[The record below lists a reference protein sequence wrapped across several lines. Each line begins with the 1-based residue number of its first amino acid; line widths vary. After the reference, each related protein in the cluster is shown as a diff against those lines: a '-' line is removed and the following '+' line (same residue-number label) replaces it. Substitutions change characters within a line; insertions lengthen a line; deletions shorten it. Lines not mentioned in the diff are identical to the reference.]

1 MGMMAKMRGL
11 APAFIITVGALFVL
25 FMVISDSN
33 VLEALG
39 GRTNNVGSVNGEDI
53 SYQEFVNAVDQ
64 QRENQKKQTGKEV
77 DEQDMEQLRDQVWDA
92 LVTQKLLAEQIDKF
106 GITVADEEIKEII
119 LGENPPEFL
128 KQNFIDST
136 GNFNRQV
143 YEQALFDTRNKEAL
157 LQAEEFVRQNRLNEI
172 TEFNPCVY
180 KH

>member
-64 QRENQKKQTGKEV
+64 QRENQKKQTGKDV
-77 DEQDMEQLRDQVWDA
+77 DEQNMEQLRDQVWDA
-92 LVTQKLLAEQIDKF
+92 LVTQKLLADQIDKF
-106 GITVADEEIKEII
+106 GITVSDEEIKETI

-128 KQNFIDST
+128 KQNFIDSL

-143 YEQALFDTRNKEAL
+143 YEQALFNPQNKEAL
-157 LQAEEFVRQNRLNEI
+157 LQAEEFVRQNRLNA
-172 TEFNPCVY
+172 
-180 KH
+180 